1 MGCSNSTSGWK
12 KKHPFFVEFSS
23 TSRDEIG
30 LLKILVV
37 FSMFPRIGVLGIP
50 SRKLTYPTWGK
61 GKSSSNMPYQGD
73 MLVSWRVCLRG
84 PNTFSRGIWMS
95 SKPSNF
101 LCRIPLKFM
110 TPSSGLGGTNLTS
123 LNLRLGTVS
132 FWEKFVPQGK
142 TTHGKNKT
150 LEKWSPKKKKTS
162 YIAILSI
169 IWSCYS
175 WWVKWV
181 DGQQNALHGTPCIKE
196 FDKEL
201 IGFIGF
207 SFLMLYCFLVSIPT
221 LSLICSLGKITTNS
235 SLLITIST
243 TQK

>member
-1 MGCSNSTSGWK
+1 MGPTRWRSPKFWYIHSCNWKGRFDFSWSSNKT
-12 KKHPFFVEFSS
+12 V
-23 TSRDEIG
+23 
-30 LLKILVV
+30 
-37 FSMFPRIGVLGIP
+37 P

-150 LEKWSPKKKKTS
+150 LEKWSPKKKTS

-207 SFLMLYCFLVSIPT
+207 SFSNVVLFFGLNPHLVAH
-221 LSLICSLGKITTNS
+221 
-235 SLLITIST
+235 LLITENNH
-243 TQK
+243 Q

>member
-12 KKHPFFVEFSS
+12 KKTSIFCGVFFHIQGWDRTPQNFGGFQYVSKDWCFRYTLQE
-23 TSRDEIG
+23 TNI
-30 LLKILVV
+30 
-37 FSMFPRIGVLGIP
+37 
-50 SRKLTYPTWGK
+50 TWGK

-150 LEKWSPKKKKTS
+150 LEKWSPKKKKQVTS
-162 YIAILSI
+162 QSY
-169 IWSCYS
+169 
-175 WWVKWV
+175 
-181 DGQQNALHGTPCIKE
+181 Q
-196 FDKEL
+196 
-201 IGFIGF
+201 
-207 SFLMLYCFLVSIPT
+207 
-221 LSLICSLGKITTNS
+221 
-235 SLLITIST
+235 
-243 TQK
+243 

>member
-1 MGCSNSTSGWK
+1 MNGKSRVKIFQSSHMIEAQHLRKTCEWWVVAIAPRGGK

-23 TSRDEIG
+23 TSRDDIG

-132 FWEKFVPQGK
+132 F
-142 TTHGKNKT
+142 
-150 LEKWSPKKKKTS
+150 
-162 YIAILSI
+162 
-169 IWSCYS
+169 
-175 WWVKWV
+175 
-181 DGQQNALHGTPCIKE
+181 
-196 FDKEL
+196 
-201 IGFIGF
+201 
-207 SFLMLYCFLVSIPT
+207 
-221 LSLICSLGKITTNS
+221 
-235 SLLITIST
+235 
-243 TQK
+243 